1 MKKLLTGAIAMLA
14 LAAAAPAE
22 AEGLK
27 LDIGGE
33 FYGYALATDQDEAVA
48 VTDDIRG
55 FDFRKETE
63 LHFSGEITLDNGL
76 TVGAHFETDADIE
89 ENGSLFEESY
99 VYFSGN
105 WGRVNFGEED
115 GATYLMQVAA
125 PSADSNIDGLRAY
138 INTFDLGGAA
148 AGQAYTSDRLDYDSV
163 ISGKANKL
171 TYFTPVFNG
180 FQAGVTYTPAVTD
193 DPNDGLAAVNTDN
206 DDDEYG
212 SSYEV
217 AVRYEGDWDGV
228 GVNAGAGFAHANQE
242 DDTNQTGITDD
253 RAAWNV
259 GLDLDIGAFGIGA
272 SYSEDNNGRDTQGD
286 TDILVVGADYT
297 TGAYKLGLSYLS
309 RDDESGSGLGNT
321 VDTEISRITG
331 GVTYNYG
338 PGMSFRGS
346 IAYLEVDPATG
357 TDLDGYQVAIGTQVK
372 F

>member
-1 MKKLLTGAIAMLA
+1 MKKLLTSAAVLA
-14 LAAAAPAE
+14 LVAAAPAH

-48 VTDDIRG
+48 VSDDLRG

-63 LHFSGEITLDNGL
+63 LHFSGEVTLDNGL

-115 GATYLMQVAA
+115 GAAYLMQVSA
-125 PSADSNIDGLRAY
+125 PSADSNIDGLRSY

-148 AGQAYTSDRLDYDSV
+148 AGQAYTSNRLTYDTNV
-163 ISGKANKL
+163 SGKANKL

-180 FQAGVTYTPAVTD
+180 FQAGVTFTPSVTD
-193 DPNDGLAAVNTDN
+193 GFPDGLAAVATDN

-242 DDTNQTGITDD
+242 DDTGAAGITDD

-272 SYSEDNNGRDTQGD
+272 SYSEDNNGRSTNGD
-286 TDILVVGADYT
+286 TEILVVGADYT
-297 TGAYKLGLSYLS
+297 TGAYKLGLSYYD
-309 RDDESGSGLGNT
+309 REDEAGSGLGNT
-321 VDTEISRITG
+321 VDTEISRVTG
-331 GVTYNYG
+331 GVSYEYG
-338 PGMSFRGS
+338 PGMSFRGTIS
-346 IAYLEVDPATG
+346 YLEVDPATG